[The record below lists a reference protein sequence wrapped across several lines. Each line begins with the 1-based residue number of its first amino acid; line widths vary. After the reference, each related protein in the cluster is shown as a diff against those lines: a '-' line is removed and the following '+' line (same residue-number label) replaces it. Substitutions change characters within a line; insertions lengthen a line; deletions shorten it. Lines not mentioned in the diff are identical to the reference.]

1 MSPSPKSPADKAFTH
16 GDHACACDTHCAAT
30 MRHRGF
36 SLIELM
42 VGMLVSLICILAIM
56 SAFAVYE
63 GRKRTTT
70 SGDDAQQ
77 SGSYSLYSLEQ
88 QIRTAGSGMVQG
100 NRYGLWG
107 CPMEA
112 WSSSTKRLP
121 LAGAL
126 PAPFDTWPLATRAVP
141 VLVADGGTDA
151 GGNVLPDVIGIIGGN
166 PALRVFKAPVTGT
179 PDASHVVLGNSFGIN
194 QGDYLLGIRSDGT
207 CALALAATAPDAS
220 NNITLSVPGSPST
233 GLINTV
239 NSYVFDMG
247 TEPVISLY
255 GVDATSHSLVSF
267 DLLQRPVNGLA
278 AAVLPVADGIVQ
290 IKALYGIH
298 DGSGGAGEDP
308 DVVDTWVQP
317 TGAWSIGTL
326 TATTAAAAAAMNQ
339 IKAVRVSIVA
349 QSKLPEHASDYTNG
363 GSLVLFPDQPTVK
376 YTITTQPHYRYKVY
390 DTTIPIHNAL
400 ITKYF

>member
-1 MSPSPKSPADKAFTH
+1 MRRV
-16 GDHACACDTHCAAT
+16 AT
-30 MRHRGF
+30 FHHRGF

-77 SGSYSLYSLEQ
+77 SGSYSLYLLEQ

-107 CPMEA
+107 CPIEA
-112 WSSSTKRLP
+112 WSSSTKQLP
-121 LAGAL
+121 LTGAL
-126 PAPFDTWPLATRAVP
+126 AAPFDIWPLATRAVP

-151 GGNVLPDVIGIIGGN
+151 SGHVLPDVIGIVGGN
-166 PALRVFKAPVTGT
+166 PALRVFKAPVTST

-194 QGDYLLGIRSDGT
+194 QNDYLLGVRSDGS
-207 CALALAATAPDAS
+207 CALALASTAPDAS
-220 NNITLSVPGSPST
+220 NSITLSVPDSPST
-233 GLINTV
+233 GLINTA

-247 TEPVISLY
+247 TEPVISLF
-255 GVDATSHSLVSF
+255 GVDATSHSMVSF

-278 AAVLPVADGIVQ
+278 AAVVPIADGIVQ
-290 IKALYGIH
+290 LKALYGIH

-308 DVVDTWVQP
+308 DAIDKWVQP
-317 TGAWSIGTL
+317 TGTWSIATL
-326 TATTAAAAAAMNQ
+326 TASTTAAYNAMNQ
-339 IKAVRVSIVA
+339 IKAIRVAIVA
-349 QSKLPEHASDYTNG
+349 QSKLPERASDYTG
-363 GSLVLFPDQPTVK
+363 SGSLVLFPDLPTVK
-376 YTITTQPHYRYKVY
+376 YTITTQTQYRYKVY